1 MNVGL
6 GKSGTANASILCVC
20 VRVRVCACVRAYVR
34 ACVVKSVSIRYALR
48 TDMHQVHKKFGYQVE
63 LAMEKEEFL
72 KWNTIIS
79 LCTCILIYQ
88 PVTPENAF

>member
-1 MNVGL
+1 MFVSGRVGL
-6 GKSGTANASILCVC
+6 PMPASCVC
-20 VRVRVCACVRAYVR
+20 VCVCACVRAYVH

-63 LAMEKEEFL
+63 LAMEKEEFF

-79 LCTCILIYQ
+79 LCTCILIYP
-88 PVTPENAF
+88 PVTLENAF